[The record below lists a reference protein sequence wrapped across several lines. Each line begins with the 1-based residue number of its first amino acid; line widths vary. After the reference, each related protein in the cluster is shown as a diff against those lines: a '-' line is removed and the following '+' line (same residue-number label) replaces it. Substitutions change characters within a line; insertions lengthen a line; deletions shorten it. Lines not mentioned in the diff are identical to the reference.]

1 VADLWQDLG
10 DKIKGLAGTW
20 TAYTALGSFTLYLLG
35 YLTLRFH
42 LTAMGISTDL
52 AVLDERYLFAGAKFL
67 VYLASSVPIVMLIG
81 LVLFALIYLLSR
93 MLGWRRQRRAG
104 DAVKGCWQG
113 LITWWS
119 DPNRLSVTG
128 IILAVVIIQFVMRQC
143 FLFSNLLLAPSLP
156 EPEWLQCLLLAPE
169 EGFRSL
175 YFSGLLAG
183 AALTGGLWMLA
194 RQHPRHTP
202 RAHLLHGLLAF
213 LVAVQ
218 LLMLPVNYG
227 ILIADKT
234 IPKVANLGNQKPL
247 KVAEEAWL
255 VWEGK
260 DGVTYLVRGRQA
272 GKEQRTLITLP
283 RSDVKEIKIIA
294 YDPIL
299 RVLFAERASQTLPQL
314 ESEKGGRQ

>member
-1 VADLWQDLG
+1 MV
-10 DKIKGLAGTW
+10 
-20 TAYTALGSFTLYLLG
+20 
-35 YLTLRFH
+35 
-42 LTAMGISTDL
+42 
-52 AVLDERYLFAGAKFL
+52 
-67 VYLASSVPIVMLIG
+67 LIG
-81 LVLFALIYLLSR
+81 LVLFALVYLLSR
-93 MLGWRRQRRAG
+93 LLGWRRQRRAG
-104 DAVKGCWQG
+104 DAVKGRWQR
-113 LITWWS
+113 LLTWWS
-119 DPNRLSVTG
+119 DPNRLTITG
-128 IILAVVIIQFVMRQC
+128 IILAVMIIQFVMRQC

-183 AALTGGLWMLA
+183 AALTGGLWMFA
-194 RQHPRHTP
+194 RHRPRHTP
-202 RAHLLHGLLAF
+202 RSHLLHGLLAF

-299 RVLFAERASQTLPQL
+299 RVLFAERASPTIPQL